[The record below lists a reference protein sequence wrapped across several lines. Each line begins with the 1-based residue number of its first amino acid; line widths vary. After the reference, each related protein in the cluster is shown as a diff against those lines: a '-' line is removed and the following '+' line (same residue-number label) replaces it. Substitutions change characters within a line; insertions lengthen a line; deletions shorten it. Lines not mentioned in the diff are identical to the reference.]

1 MILVKGYILYPLL
14 HLSLLYCSD
23 VEKNPPPPKKAWK
36 TKGLV
41 GVSGRVGIHAAPPYS
56 YIPHV
61 GGVTAGFGVRV
72 LGVKGFARLACA
84 RPASRGSRRPTPR
97 HTVATN
103 GGGGGLSLFTEHFIG
118 HFIAFFALPRGGGKK
133 SVSQALGRGET
144 QSIIPRREATVKVDE
159 RAVGWTKGKRGP
171 RNPLFSN
178 PRGGVGDTTFP
189 RVLFI
194 PVEP

>member
-1 MILVKGYILYPLL
+1 
-14 HLSLLYCSD
+14 
-23 VEKNPPPPKKAWK
+23 
-36 TKGLV
+36 
-41 GVSGRVGIHAAPPYS
+41 
-56 YIPHV
+56 
-61 GGVTAGFGVRV
+61 
-72 LGVKGFARLACA
+72 
-84 RPASRGSRRPTPR
+84 
-97 HTVATN
+97 
-103 GGGGGLSLFTEHFIG
+103 LSLFTEHFIG
-118 HFIAFFALPRGGGKK
+118 HFIAFFALPRGGGGKK